1 MQQEVAYD
9 ALAREY
15 YDARHQTSRNFDV
28 ATIAA
33 LLSLNL
39 RYSDGLA
46 LDVGCG
52 RGRCGEFLQIP
63 SKRIVQLDNSPVML
77 GISPREPALLRI
89 LHDAESLPFPEHQ
102 FGTVAAFLCDPF
114 LGLNF
119 LAEAKRILR
128 PGGILIGTTPSA
140 EWGLPLRQGLM
151 IDPMMTRFVLRDGN
165 VALVPSALYSREQ
178 LRKMLRR
185 VGFKDS
191 NIAVRGHRLPPGT
204 TPVSPDI
211 ERPAQASGVSAYELE
226 ILYSFVAH
234 A

>member
-1 MQQEVAYD
+1 MHQEAAYD
-9 ALAREY
+9 ALAGEY

-33 LLSLNL
+33 LASLDL
-39 RYSDGLA
+39 RFPGDLA

-63 SKRIVQLDNSPVML
+63 PKRIVQLDNSPLML

-89 LHDAESLPFPEHQ
+89 LHDAESLPFPERQ
-102 FGTVAAFLCDPF
+102 FGTVAAFLCDAF

-119 LAEAKRILR
+119 LAEAKRVLR
-128 PGGILIGTTPSA
+128 PGGILIGTTPST
-140 EWGLPLRQGLM
+140 EWGLPLREGLM
-151 IDPMMTRFVLRDGN
+151 IDPMMTRFVLRDGS
-165 VALVPSALYSREQ
+165 VALVHSALYSQEQ

-185 VGFKDS
+185 VGFDDS
-191 NIAVRGHRLPPGT
+191 KIAVRGHRLPPGT

-211 ERPAQASGVSAYELE
+211 ERPAQASGVSAYDLE
-226 ILYSFVAH
+226 IIYSFTAQ